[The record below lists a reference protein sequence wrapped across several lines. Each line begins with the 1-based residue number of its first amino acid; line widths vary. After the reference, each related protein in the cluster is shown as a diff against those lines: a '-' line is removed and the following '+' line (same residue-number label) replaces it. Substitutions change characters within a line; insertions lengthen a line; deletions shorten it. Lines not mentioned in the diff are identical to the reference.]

1 MRSASRTRA
10 GSSSNRTCC
19 QTPTGGPPPTS
30 ARTAS
35 TWPPRVLTP
44 VAALRLGLAGAG
56 RMGRNHLRAI
66 AGSAVVKGTAIAEPV
81 ASTRSLL
88 QGADSALYGSLDDM
102 LDTAPI
108 DAVLVCVPSDLHLT
122 TTQRLADAHL
132 PP

>member
-1 MRSASRTRA
+1 DGEVRHEVAAEAVRGLDRRRA
-10 GSSSNRTCC
+10 GRAAL
-19 QTPTGGPPPTS
+19 PRREGRRRP
-30 ARTAS
+30 AREPRVS
-35 TWPPRVLTP
+35 GRPRVLTP

-66 AGSAVVKGTAIAEPV
+66 AGSAVVKVTAIAEPV

-122 TTQRLADAHL
+122 T
-132 PP
+132 